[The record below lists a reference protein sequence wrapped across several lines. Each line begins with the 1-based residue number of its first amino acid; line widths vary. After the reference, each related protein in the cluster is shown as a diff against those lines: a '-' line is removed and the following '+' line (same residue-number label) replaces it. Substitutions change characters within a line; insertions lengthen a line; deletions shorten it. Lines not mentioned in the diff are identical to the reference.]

1 MSRVRSYAA
10 FLRAAVSIALV
21 ELLTLAEPAGR
32 RWFE

>member
-10 FLRAAVSIALV
+10 ILRVAVSIALV
-21 ELLTLAEPAGR
+21 ELLNIVEPAGR

>member
-10 FLRAAVSIALV
+10 IFRAAVSIALV
-21 ELLTLAEPAGR
+21 ELLSMAEPAGR

>member
-10 FLRAAVSIALV
+10 ILRVAVSIALV
-21 ELLTLAEPAGR
+21 ELLTLAEPVGR